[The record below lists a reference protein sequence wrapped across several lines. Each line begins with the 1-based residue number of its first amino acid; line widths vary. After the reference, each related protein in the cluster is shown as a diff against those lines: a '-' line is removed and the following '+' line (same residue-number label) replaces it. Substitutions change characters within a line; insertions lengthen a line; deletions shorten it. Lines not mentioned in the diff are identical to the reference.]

1 MDNAPQ
7 TPSGSST
14 PRDDRKTRIPAV
26 TATLPDGGR
35 LEMVFDREAK
45 TTGFAR
51 YADGSWT
58 IVPDQKLTGGRRLV
72 PYSPDNNLLEHGVV
86 RFPSTPAEY
95 GDVAA
100 LRESIRGF
108 IHAHVSVSSGFE
120 RIATSYVLL
129 TWLFDTFNEL
139 PYLRVRGEPGSGKTR
154 FLLIVG
160 ALCYRPIFAS
170 GASSVSPLFRILD
183 AMQGT
188 LILDESDFRF
198 SDERADVV
206 KILNNGNVRG
216 FPVLR
221 TESTQGG
228 REFNPRAF
236 AVYGPKIVASRGS
249 FDDPALE
256 SRFLTE
262 QMDPH
267 ALRSGI
273 PINLAS
279 DWEREALRIRN
290 MLLLYRFR
298 HMESGPAAAPVLDV
312 TLEPR
317 LRQIFGPLYGV
328 TADEETRRD
337 LDGLLREYD
346 VEMAADRGL
355 DLEALVLGIADELWR
370 TDGRPPAV
378 KAIAD
383 QFVKVHGRQ
392 YPQVSPKRAGWILRR
407 RLGLRTQKSNGRF
420 VIAFGEE
427 ARFARLCERYGVTR
441 LGGEPRKE

>member
-1 MDNAPQ
+1 MENVPRAHREP
-7 TPSGSST
+7 T
-14 PRDDRKTRIPAV
+14 PRDDRRSSIPAV
-26 TATLPDGGR
+26 AATLADGAR
-35 LEMVFDREAK
+35 LEMVFDREEQ
-45 TTGFAR
+45 TTGFVK
-51 YADGSWT
+51 YANGSWT
-58 IVPDQKLTGGRRLV
+58 VVPKQALPDGRTLV
-72 PYSPDNNLLEHGVV
+72 PYSPHNNLLEHGVV
-86 RFPSTPAEY
+86 RFPSGPQEY
-95 GDVAA
+95 GNLAA
-100 LRESIRGF
+100 LRENIGRF
-108 IHAHVSVSSGFE
+108 IHANVSVSPRFE
-120 RIATSYVLL
+120 RVATSYVLL
-129 TWLFDTFNEL
+129 TWLFDTFNEM

-221 TESTQGG
+221 TESTPGG

-267 ALRSGI
+267 ALRSEI
-273 PINLAS
+273 PINLAT

-298 HMESGPAAAPVLDV
+298 QMEVGSAAGPVLDSK
-312 TLEPR
+312 LEPR

-328 TADEETRRD
+328 TGDEETRSD
-337 LDGLLREYD
+337 LDELMREYD

-355 DLEALVLGIADELWR
+355 ELEAMVLGIAANLWR
-370 TDGRPPAV
+370 AAGQPPAV
-378 KAIAD
+378 KAIAER
-383 QFVKVHGRQ
+383 FVKDHGSQ
-392 YPQVSPKRAGWILRR
+392 YPHVSPKRAGWILRR
-407 RLGLRTQKSNGRF
+407 RLGLRTAKSNGRF

-427 ARFARLCERYGVTR
+427 ERFARLCERFGVAWVSPQTAH
-441 LGGEPRKE
+441 E